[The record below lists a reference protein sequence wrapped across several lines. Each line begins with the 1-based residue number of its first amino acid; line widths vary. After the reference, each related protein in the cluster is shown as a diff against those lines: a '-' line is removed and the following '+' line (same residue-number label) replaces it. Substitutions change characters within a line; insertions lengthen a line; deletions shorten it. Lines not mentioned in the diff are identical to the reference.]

1 METIKFL
8 VLLLTTS
15 YHFFAT
21 LKDNKKFQPPGQLID
36 IGGCKLHLYSQGE
49 GDITVIVDHSL
60 GGIDG
65 YFLIEKIAK
74 ITKVCI
80 YDRPG
85 YGWSEPS
92 KNQRSSQAIALELD
106 LLLEKAK
113 IEPPYIL
120 VGQSFGSYNVRVYA
134 NYFPEKVV
142 GMILTDGLHEKE
154 MLKMPVLLKGLKL
167 FFMSGFIM
175 SAIGSLLGIV
185 RILGNLGL
193 FEFLKPELRKYP
205 PQTLFKVK
213 RSFYSHNHWITMWRE
228 MNNLELSA
236 KQVSQA
242 NDFGNLPIINIKAS
256 TFLKSGPS
264 NFYMPLKEVDR
275 LRDRMHEELLKLSSN
290 CTQIPADRSDHFVW
304 VDRPEIVISAI
315 ETLLLSIR
323 P

>member
-92 KNQRSSQAIALELD
+92 QNKRSSQAIALELD
-106 LLLEKAK
+106 LLLEKAN

-290 CTQIPADRSDHFVW
+290 CTQISADRSDHFVW

>member
-1 METIKFL
+1 METIKSL

-21 LKDNKKFQPPGQLID
+21 LKDNKKSPPPGELID

-49 GDITVIVDHSL
+49 GEITVIVDHSL

-65 YFLIEKIAK
+65 YFLIDKIARL
-74 ITKVCI
+74 TKVCI

-92 KNQRSSQAIALELD
+92 QNQRSSQAIALELD

-142 GMILTDGLHEKE
+142 GMILTDGLHEQE
-154 MLKMPVLLKGLKL
+154 MLKMPFLLRGLKL

-193 FEFLKPELRKYP
+193 FEFIKPELRKYP

-228 MNNLELSA
+228 MKNLELSA

-264 NFYMPLKEVDR
+264 NFYMPLKETDR

-315 ETLLLSIR
+315 ETILLSKL